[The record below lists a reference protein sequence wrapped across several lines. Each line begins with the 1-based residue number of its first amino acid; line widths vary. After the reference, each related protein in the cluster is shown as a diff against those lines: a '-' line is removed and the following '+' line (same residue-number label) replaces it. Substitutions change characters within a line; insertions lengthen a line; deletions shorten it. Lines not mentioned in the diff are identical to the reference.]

1 MPEAT
6 DEELGLDPQQMEG
19 LDPNIRAELRKSR
32 QLAKDLHAAEVAKGI
47 AERDATFVRA
57 GIPDSPLGQ
66 MFAKGYDG
74 DPTDVAAVKAAFD
87 ALGVAGGQTPPAS
100 EDPGQNDAG
109 PTDAELESQRRIATA
124 GAAGDNDGSIRY
136 EDAIHAAKSEDDVMA
151 LLAAAPSSAVDF
163 NGRRVIAPQID

>member
-32 QLAKDLHAAEVAKGI
+32 QLAKDLHAAEVARGV

-87 ALGVAGGQTPPAS
+87 ALGVANAAS
-100 EDPGQNDAG
+100 EDLNQDQQNDTG

-124 GAAGDNDGSIRY
+124 GAAGDNDGSVRY

-151 LLAAAPSSAVDF
+151 LLAAAPPSAVDF